1 MAKNALIVIDVQ
13 NYFVND
19 NTKTLPQ
26 KIAKFIEN
34 NQFDFVLFTRTI
46 NKKGSNFFKIL
57 NWKKCTGSPDI
68 DIHPVLYRFVNK
80 NNIFEKSTYSIFKSN
95 KLAKFLKENKITKL
109 FLCGIDIDAC
119 VLASAYDGFDLGYDI
134 EILIDLSLSHYG
146 EELNNSALK
155 IIEKNLQK

>member
-19 NTKTLPQ
+19 NTKILPQ

-34 NQFDFVLFTRTI
+34 NQFDFVLFTRTV
-46 NKKGSNFFKIL
+46 NKEGSNFFKIL

-68 DIHPVLYRFVNK
+68 DIHPALCRFINK
-80 NNIFEKSTYSIFKSN
+80 NNLFEKSTYSIFKSE
-95 KLAKFLKENKITKL
+95 KLAKFLIDNKITKL
-109 FLCGIDIDAC
+109 FLCGIDIGAC

-134 EILIDLSLSHYG
+134 EILIDLCLSHYG
-146 EELNNSALK
+146 KESNNSALK
-155 IIEKNLQK
+155 IIEEYLQK